1 MKKDPVLLIAAGGT
15 GGHMFPAQALAWEF
29 EKEGWKVILITDP
42 RGEKFSSTFPTS
54 ITKFVQTSATL
65 KLNDPIGIPKAMIIL
80 LGSIIK
86 SFCIFI
92 ELKPRAVIGFGGYP
106 SFASLLVARVLNVK
120 TVVHEQNAVLGR
132 VNKLFSKRVNA
143 VACSFWP
150 TDAPVNAK
158 KYFTGNPIRHD
169 IMATHKITFDLPL
182 TGILNLVVIGGSQ
195 GASFFSK
202 VVPEAIEC
210 LPLKLKTRL
219 RITQQA
225 RKEDCKKLENNYEKI
240 GVDTTVEDFFQDIGT
255 IFSRAH
261 LIIARAGAST
271 ISEVLFFGK
280 PLILIPIPNSF
291 DDHQKIN
298 AQRVAQLGAAIQLD
312 QENSTGKQLAEKINS
327 ILGNQN
333 LAQKLAK
340 KALRNSN
347 PRAIIKLKE
356 IVLKIAEG
364 NIVEK

>member
-29 EKEGWKVILITDP
+29 EKEGWKVVLITDP
-42 RGEKFSSTFPTS
+42 RGEQFSSTFPTS
-54 ITKFVQTSATL
+54 ITKFVQKSATL
-65 KLNDPIGIPKAMIIL
+65 KLNNPIGIPKAMIIL

-86 SFCIFI
+86 SFYIFI
-92 ELKPRAVIGFGGYP
+92 KLKPTAVIGFGGYP

-120 TVVHEQNAVLGR
+120 TVLHEQNAVLGR
-132 VNKLFSKRVNA
+132 VNRFFSKRVNA

-150 TDAPVNAK
+150 TDAPANSK
-158 KYFTGNPIRHD
+158 IYFTGNPIRHD
-169 IMATHKITFDLPL
+169 IMATHKIMFDLPL
-182 TGILNLVVIGGSQ
+182 TGFLNLVVIGGSQ

-202 VVPEAIEC
+202 VVPEAIEF
-210 LPLKLKTRL
+210 LPLKLKNRL

-225 RKEDCKKLENNYEKI
+225 RKEDCKKLEKNYEKI
-240 GVDTTVEDFFQDIGT
+240 GVETTVKDFFQDIGT
-255 IFSRAH
+255 IFSKAH

-291 DDHQKIN
+291 GDHQKIN

-312 QENSTGKQLAEKINS
+312 QENSTGKQLAGKIES

-340 KALRNSN
+340 KASINSN
-347 PRAIIKLKE
+347 PRAIIQLKD

-364 NIVEK
+364 NLVAK

>member
-65 KLNDPIGIPKAMIIL
+65 KLNDPIGIPTAISIL

-86 SFCIFI
+86 SFFIFI
-92 ELKPRAVIGFGGYP
+92 ELKPKAVIGFGGYP
-106 SFASLLVARVLNVK
+106 SFASLLVARALNVK

-132 VNKLFSKRVNA
+132 VNRFFAKKVNA
-143 VACSFWP
+143 VACGFWP
-150 TDAPVNAK
+150 TDAPANAK
-158 KYFTGNPIRHD
+158 LYFTGNPIRHD
-169 IMATHKITFDLPL
+169 IMATHKIMFDLPL
-182 TGILNLVVIGGSQ
+182 TGFLNLVVIGGSQ

-202 VVPEAIEC
+202 VVPEAIEF

-225 RKEDCKKLENNYEKI
+225 RKEDCKKLEKNYEKI
-240 GVDTTVEDFFQDIGT
+240 GVETTVKDFFQDIGT
-255 IFSRAH
+255 IFSKAH

-291 DDHQKIN
+291 GDHQKIN

-312 QENSTGKQLAEKINS
+312 QENSTGKQLARNIKS

-333 LAQKLAK
+333 LAKNLAK
-340 KALRNSN
+340 KASRNSN
-347 PRAIIKLKE
+347 PRAIIKLRDV
-356 IVLKIAEG
+356 VLKIAEG
-364 NIVEK
+364 NLVAK